1 MLDKIIQNYIEVNK
15 IKNYTLTPKSIPLS
29 KWGKTGEVQQAIEL
43 DNAVFFVYNFYYIVV
58 PKITLPDI
66 PTKLIKVVS
75 DLCIVDY
82 GLLYEFPVYYGYTF
96 IKSDFISI
104 HKNSLQVIKV
114 PDNFVDSEIN
124 GHIDY
129 IELLKH

>member
-1 MLDKIIQNYIEVNK
+1 MLEKIIQNYTEVNN
-15 IKNYTLTPKSIPLS
+15 IKSYVLTPKSIPLS
-29 KWGKTGEVQQAIEL
+29 KWGIVYGVQQAIEL

-66 PTKLIKVVS
+66 ATKLIKVVS
-75 DLCIVDY
+75 DLFIVDY

-104 HKNSLQVIKV
+104 HKNSLKVIRV
-114 PDNFVDSEIN
+114 PDNWVDSEIS

-129 IELLKH
+129 IELLKQ